1 MYVNL
6 QFEEAKLLDFN
17 ITIYLQYIMQV
28 RYYNSTNFIIYIDI
42 DKIAILTTTKKYFDQ
57 ISIILCTYDFSKQYL
72 FCSVDCTVSLHSQLL
87 PIQLASLLSIYIYIQ
102 IIIHKIEKLQNT
114 QQPPKH
120 AHRNLNHTY
129 LQEQNFLN

>member
-72 FCSVDCTVSLHSQLL
+72 FCSVDCTVSLHS
-87 PIQLASLLSIYIYIQ
+87 
-102 IIIHKIEKLQNT
+102 
-114 QQPPKH
+114 
-120 AHRNLNHTY
+120 
-129 LQEQNFLN
+129 

>member
-1 MYVNL
+1 MNL

-57 ISIILCTYDFSKQYL
+57 ISIILYVPMT
-72 FCSVDCTVSLHSQLL
+72 
-87 PIQLASLLSIYIYIQ
+87 
-102 IIIHKIEKLQNT
+102 
-114 QQPPKH
+114 
-120 AHRNLNHTY
+120 
-129 LQEQNFLN
+129 FLNNVCFAVLIALYHYIASYYLCS